1 MLREEGEV
9 SKHETSTVLSHKVR
23 MNYPLGI
30 DMWQCALSQ
39 SANHESS
46 LDLLF
51 GLYIVISLHIL
62 DRYFAHMVGYPLTDA
77 TWPKSPILLYCWS
90 LWHGQPP
97 HSGLVWT
104 ALTLNKDTPI
114 RYDTDYFMEA
124 KSKGQTFF
132 WAKPNSLLTSVCLV
146 PKILFIYLFTVAVVM
161 LSTSYFI
168 LGYAIKMLI
177 QGSK

>member
-1 MLREEGEV
+1 
-9 SKHETSTVLSHKVR
+9 
-23 MNYPLGI
+23 
-30 DMWQCALSQ
+30 
-39 SANHESS
+39 
-46 LDLLF
+46 
-51 GLYIVISLHIL
+51 
-62 DRYFAHMVGYPLTDA
+62 
-77 TWPKSPILLYCWS
+77 
-90 LWHGQPP
+90 
-97 HSGLVWT
+97 
-104 ALTLNKDTPI
+104 
-114 RYDTDYFMEA
+114 MEA